1 MLALDISE
9 EIGRLTDRLRE
20 LEDRVSELE
29 GPRDAC
35 LPSAIGYEIGEGEEF
50 DEDGSEY
57 VRGC

>member
-1 MLALDISE
+1 MEISE